1 MPQNPNFTFR
11 RGDLLAIALVVVLA
25 SAVFTAFLPRSS
37 APENSIVQILQDSQP
52 VRELP
57 LNTDAEAEIN
67 GEYTN
72 IIRIEDGRVSIAASD
87 CPGED
92 CVHSGWISDPGRS
105 IVCLPNRVE
114 VRITGTS
121 DVDFVVG

>member
-11 RGDLLAIALVVVLA
+11 RGDLLAIALVAILA
-25 SAVFTAFLPRSS
+25 LAVFAAFLPRDS
-37 APENSIVQILQDSQP
+37 APENAVVQILQDSQP

-57 LNTDAEAEIN
+57 LDTDIQIEIS

-72 IIRIEDGRVSIAASD
+72 IIRIEGGRVSIAASD

-114 VRITGTS
+114 VRIAGTS